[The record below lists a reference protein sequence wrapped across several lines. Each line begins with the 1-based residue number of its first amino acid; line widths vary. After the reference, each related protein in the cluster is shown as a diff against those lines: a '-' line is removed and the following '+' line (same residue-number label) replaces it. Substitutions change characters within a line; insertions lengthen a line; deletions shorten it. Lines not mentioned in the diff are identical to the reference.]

1 MTARL
6 YLESTGST
14 AISPAVHSSIDETA
28 STFART
34 PMGTAQ
40 AGSALTDTG
49 FCSALTTA
57 SQESVIHQ
65 CVSTTLD
72 VNQTITGTASFVL
85 RGRENSG
92 TNNAHIGLALR
103 VVKPDGTDRG
113 TLLYYSSSGSEWG
126 TGFRTR
132 IISAAGL
139 SSVNALAG
147 DYIVADILALQFS
160 PTAGPRLDYTF
171 GAPNDGTAD
180 FALTSNLTTNLVP
193 WIEFSQTL
201 TFGTPAGGSTQPP
214 RSMHQFRQRR
224 SA

>member
-1 MTARL
+1 MATRL

-34 PMGTAQ
+34 PMGTSQ

-49 FCSALTTA
+49 FCSALTNA

-65 CVSTTLD
+65 CVSSQTLD

-92 TNNAHIGLALR
+92 TNNCHIGLALR

-113 TLLYYSSSGSEWG
+113 TLLYYNSSGSEWG

-132 IISAAGL
+132 IISAASL

-160 PTAGPRLDYTF
+160 PAAAPQLDYTF

-193 WIEFSQTL
+193 WIEFSQNL
-201 TFGTPAGGSTQPP
+201 TFGTPGGGTPSSQVI
-214 RSMHQFRQRR
+214 FF
-224 SA
+224 A